1 MKRLYAVAAFL
12 LFANAVNAGSLT
24 FQVSDATDGAVTKTF
39 SQFSDAHITRWIAAN
54 QSACN
59 VEKNG
64 TCSRVQVLNY
74 IVTNFV
80 AGQIALV
87 KSSEKTAA
95 AISAEEA
102 VTPIDIKP

>member
-1 MKRLYAVAAFL
+1 MKRLSIIAAVAL
-12 LFANAVNAGSLT
+12 VSTTLHAGSLT
-24 FQVSDATDGAVTKTF
+24 FQVSDATDGTVTKTF

-64 TCSRVQVLNY
+64 TCTRVQVLNY

-80 AGQIALV
+80 SDQITLV
-87 KSSEKTAA
+87 TSSEKTTAA
-95 AISAEEA
+95 TSAEAA
-102 VTPIDIKP
+102 VTPIDIK

>member
-1 MKRLYAVAAFL
+1 MKRLYIIAVFALVSTAAH
-12 LFANAVNAGSLT
+12 AGSLT
-24 FQVSDATDGAVTKTF
+24 FQVTNSIDGTVTKTF
-39 SQFSDAHITRWIAAN
+39 SQFSDAHITRWIAVN

-64 TCSRVQVLNY
+64 TCTRVQVLNY

-87 KSSEKTAA
+87 KSSEATSASTAA
-95 AISAEEA
+95 TDA
-102 VTPIDIKP
+102 VTPIEIK